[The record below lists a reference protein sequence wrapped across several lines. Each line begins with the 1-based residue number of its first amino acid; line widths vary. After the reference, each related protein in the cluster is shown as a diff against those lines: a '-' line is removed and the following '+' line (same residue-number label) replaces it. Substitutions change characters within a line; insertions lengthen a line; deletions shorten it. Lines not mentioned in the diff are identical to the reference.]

1 MTNISTNFSGAK
13 LLSDDQFSSSYAIGS
28 KQIQMQSFE
37 HSESTEKSSTF
48 SSSFIMSSSQT
59 VVQEATEIE
68 QYSTSDGR
76 KPSLIPQGDV
86 KIRQDLELIKVRV
99 KGSET
104 TNVSDDEYLSD
115 VETAHKMTLSDV
127 DVAHEV
133 QLKKRFDQTEVSETV
148 FTSQRVSHTEE
159 VSARI
164 EITEMI
170 EGTIQDIASIT
181 GDWGMNV

>member
-1 MTNISTNFSGAK
+1 
-13 LLSDDQFSSSYAIGS
+13 
-28 KQIQMQSFE
+28 MQSFE

-115 VETAHKMTLSDV
+115 VETAQKMTLSDV

-133 QLKKRFDQTEVSETV
+133 QLKRFDQTEVSETV

-159 VSARI
+159 VSSRI